1 MNFFDLLYGNRGI
14 GIDKDAPPKTGGA
27 LLLEIVQRDGWD
39 VCKLSALCLLTC
51 VPIVTIPAAL
61 AGFHT
66 ALLRILRDV
75 PGDPWSDFRR
85 GWKSSGKQ
93 ACPVLLSFVLP
104 AAALLFAA
112 RYYSALTGALSAL
125 SFVCMGLLLM
135 AMLAAVYAFPMLV
148 AVELRTKALI
158 TNSFLLALARPHHAL
173 AGLIA
178 AAGMFFAAGLLP
190 LALLPLWAIAALAV
204 IGVVADWAAWPD
216 IQAFIVQQ

>member
-27 LLLEIVQRDGWD
+27 LLLEIVRRDGWD

-85 GWKSSGKQ
+85 AGSRAASR
-93 ACPVLLSFVLP
+93 PV
-104 AAALLFAA
+104 
-112 RYYSALTGALSAL
+112 R
-125 SFVCMGLLLM
+125 CC
-135 AMLAAVYAFPMLV
+135 
-148 AVELRTKALI
+148 
-158 TNSFLLALARPHHAL
+158 
-173 AGLIA
+173 
-178 AAGMFFAAGLLP
+178 
-190 LALLPLWAIAALAV
+190 
-204 IGVVADWAAWPD
+204 
-216 IQAFIVQQ
+216 